1 MIIRKSFFIKSFL
14 GARKEGFQCST
25 EFNDFFAELSGFQNN
40 GKNIEWEAKFPNF
53 ALSGIF
59 NPKRAFETDLY
70 LYEQGTFRALEEMN
84 SKNLAQYESYS
95 MNAAWPQ
102 LKNGNIR
109 VTTSFEV
116 ERKPAFRA
124 NVNFS
129 SQNAHSAFIS
139 IPAIGLNA
147 KYNFAVQM
155 KPTFMINYVHMV
167 QMNAKKITKTIRSS
181 GYRVNPRNLNAL
193 IASRNQIYHEFSITF
208 PTNRACSTY
217 RPTPENSLY
226 SKLVIGSNKA
236 CFSGSQ
242 GHVAIHADPSDA
254 SAKFDF
260 FSGLDLESQEA
271 VWYINS
277 VPLKSEILGQWDLDI
292 SDQQISI
299 MTGVSLAGTAV
310 ETPIETQFQ
319 VLGKISGNDIISR
332 IDGKFN
338 EESFSYELN
347 GQIAETRIAGTTQNS
362 LTINIPNTKENV
374 LGLKQ
379 IMIFLDSENL
389 PIGVSVAQSDYLV
402 QWLVDTQAPL
412 IFLNVHNDD
421 KVCVKKYFIIIF
433 FKIFSFDESNK

>member
-1 MIIRKSFFIKSFL
+1 
-14 GARKEGFQCST
+14 
-25 EFNDFFAELSGFQNN
+25 
-40 GKNIEWEAKFPNF
+40 
-53 ALSGIF
+53 
-59 NPKRAFETDLY
+59 
-70 LYEQGTFRALEEMN
+70 MN

-95 MNAAWPQ
+95 INAAWPQ

-116 ERKPAFRA
+116 EQKPAFRA

-129 SQNAHSAFIS
+129 NQNAHSAFIS

-155 KPTFMINYVHMV
+155 KPTFNINYFHMV
-167 QMNAKKITKTIRSS
+167 QMNSKKITKTIRSS

-193 IASRNQIYHEFSITF
+193 VASRNQIYHEFSIQF

-242 GHVAIHADPSDA
+242 GHVAIHADPKDA
-254 SAKFDF
+254 AAKFDF
-260 FSGLDLESQEA
+260 FSGLNLDTQEA

-277 VPLKSEILGQWDLDI
+277 VPVKSEILGQWDLDM

-299 MTGVSLAGTAV
+299 MTGLSLAGKAV
-310 ETPIETQFQ
+310 ENPIETQFQ

-338 EESFSYELN
+338 EESFSYKLN
-347 GQIAETRIAGTTQNS
+347 GEIAEVQIAGTTQNS
-362 LTINIPNTKENV
+362 LTINIPNTKECGNSKS
-374 LGLKQ
+374 LILS
-379 IMIFLDSENL
+379 IFENF
-389 PIGVSVAQSDYLV
+389 IEARNHVVHKINGFSNSDTFSVQD
-402 QWLVDTQAPL
+402 Q
-412 IFLNVHNDD
+412 
-421 KVCVKKYFIIIF
+421 
-433 FKIFSFDESNK
+433 